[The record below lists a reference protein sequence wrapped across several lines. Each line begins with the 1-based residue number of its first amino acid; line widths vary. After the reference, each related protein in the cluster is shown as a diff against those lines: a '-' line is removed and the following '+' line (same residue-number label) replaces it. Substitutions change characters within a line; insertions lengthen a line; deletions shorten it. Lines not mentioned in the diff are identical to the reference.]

1 MCGEVER
8 ILTDL
13 LHVGFVR
20 NEPLLGL
27 DDAIGNLALDL
38 LFERAMLMQPEL
50 REMQLVAQIAE
61 PVGKP
66 GAPAH
71 RLRSRAIGNLTTRA

>member
-1 MCGEVER
+1 
-8 ILTDL
+8 
-13 LHVGFVR
+13 
-20 NEPLLGL
+20 
-27 DDAIGNLALDL
+27 
-38 LFERAMLMQPEL
+38 MLMQPEL